1 MKKIIT
7 ILSSIFLL
15 SGCFSGHNNGEERLI
30 ESTNAY
36 LIRELQLK
44 GKNEIEL
51 VWTLIDGRTNDVL
64 LHVHLDELG
73 YQETKELDQNKVA
86 QLARQLASGI
96 DQPLVN
102 PTISRDGQIREGKN
116 KVILS
121 EEELITRMMSLTY
134 YNKNLVLPI
143 YEEEPQVTIEDLQ
156 IIKNT
161 RLSTY
166 ATYFNPSVVGRS
178 ENIRL
183 SSKAIDHYV
192 IGPNE
197 IFSFNKV
204 VGQRTKERG
213 YQEAKEIVNQEFVMG
228 IGGGICQT
236 SSTLFNA
243 IDNAGLE
250 IIERYSHSRDIGY
263 VPRDRDATVS
273 WGGPDFKFRN
283 PYNYPLLI
291 STETNLQTGKIEVH
305 VYGAYELDRLIT
317 STQ

>member
-1 MKKIIT
+1 M
-7 ILSSIFLL
+7 
-15 SGCFSGHNNGEERLI
+15 SGCFSGNSHNEDRFKEG
-30 ESTNAY
+30 TNAY
-36 LIRELQLK
+36 LLRETQLK
-44 GKNEIEL
+44 EKNDVEWF
-51 VWTLIDGRTNDVL
+51 WTLIDGRTGDVL
-64 LHVHLDELG
+64 LIADLEELG
-73 YQETKELDQNKVA
+73 FQGARELDLDKVVN
-86 QLARQLASGI
+86 LARQLALEI

-102 PTISRDGQIREGKN
+102 PTITRGGEIREGKN
-116 KVILS
+116 RVILA
-121 EEELITRMMSLTY
+121 EEELITRMLSLSY

-161 RLSTY
+161 RLSTF
-166 ATYFNPSVVGRS
+166 ATYFNPSVAGRS

-183 SSKAIDHYV
+183 SSQAIDHYV

-197 IFSFNKV
+197 VFSFNKV

-236 SSTLFNA
+236 SSTLYNA
-243 IDNAGLE
+243 IEIAGLD
-250 IIERYSHSRDIGY
+250 IIERYTHSRDIGY

-273 WGGPDFKFRN
+273 WGGPDFRFRN
-283 PYNYPLLI
+283 PYDYPLLI
-291 STETNLQTGKIEVH
+291 SSETNLQTGKIEVH
-305 VYGAYELDRLIT
+305 IYGAYELDRLIT